1 GMLDHGLEIVAY
13 ALKIRQMYLL
23 PIGAP
28 PESQAAQSEAWSAA
42 SAYGALVHDLGKIA
56 VDVKVELADGTTWHP
71 WHGPLDQPYRF
82 KYVKG
87 RDYRLHGAASS
98 LIYANVIPAKA
109 LDWLSGFPEL
119 WAQLVFAFAGQY
131 EHADILGEIVSQAD
145 QASVAQ
151 ELGGN
156 PGRAMSA
163 PKQSIQRQL
172 AEGLRM
178 LISEKFKLNQP
189 DGPSDGWLTQDGLW
203 LVSKPAVD

>member
-1 GMLDHGLEIVAY
+1 
-13 ALKIRQMYLL
+13 
-23 PIGAP
+23 
-28 PESQAAQSEAWSAA
+28 
-42 SAYGALVHDLGKIA
+42 GALVHDLGKIA

-119 WAQLVFAFAGQY
+119 WTQLVFAFAGQY

-203 LVSKPAVD
+203 LVSKPAVDQLRAHLLSQGIEHIPT

>member
-1 GMLDHGLEIVAY
+1 
-13 ALKIRQMYLL
+13 
-23 PIGAP
+23 
-28 PESQAAQSEAWSAA
+28 
-42 SAYGALVHDLGKIA
+42 
-56 VDVKVELADGTTWHP
+56 
-71 WHGPLDQPYRF
+71 
-82 KYVKG
+82 
-87 RDYRLHGAASS
+87 
-98 LIYANVIPAKA
+98 
-109 LDWLSGFPEL
+109 SGFPEL
-119 WAQLVFAFAGQY
+119 WTQLVFAFAGQY

-203 LVSKPAVD
+203 LVSKPAVDQLRAHLLSQGIEHIPTSNAPMFNLLQDQAIIQPNGEGKAIW